1 MVSVFSEL
9 KRRHVYRTTAFYA
22 AGGWLLA
29 LVGGKAYA
37 AAYPIL
43 LWIALAGCLD
53 LATVGFEP
61 VLNALHR
68 SATVFGI
75 RAAATVMLV
84 LAMVILTPLYGAV
97 GAAMALV
104 IGGLVTETL
113 LAIVSFR
120 AVASAPAAMQQ
131 AE

>member
-1 MVSVFSEL
+1 
-9 KRRHVYRTTAFYA
+9 
-22 AGGWLLA
+22 
-29 LVGGKAYA
+29 
-37 AAYPIL
+37 
-43 LWIALAGCLD
+43 
-53 LATVGFEP
+53 
-61 VLNALHR
+61 
-68 SATVFGI
+68 VFGI